1 MKNYIRHQNTLFK
14 LRNILDLA
22 ANWLAACDKFTSTGF
37 FEQTKR
43 SETTFKA
50 ADHYVES
57 LETTLLDTDDDDD
70 DDHDDESD
78 LHLDENDSSD
88 SSDNE

>member
-1 MKNYIRHQNTLFK
+1 MKNYIRHQNISFK
-14 LRNILDLA
+14 LRNIRDLA
-22 ANWLAACDKFTSTGF
+22 ANWLAACDKFTSTEF
-37 FEQTKR
+37 SSKQKR
-43 SETTFKA
+43 AEAIFKA

-78 LHLDENDSSD
+78 LHLDENDSSNT
-88 SSDNE
+88 SDDE